1 VRFVDAD
8 NATELYFEV
17 ESFSATTNDT
27 VMWVNVPQIDSG
39 STTDYIWIYYGNS
52 TCAFDS
58 YYNSVSVWN
67 SNYVLVL
74 HLNETSGVPI
84 DSKGLQTSSVNTAQ
98 QGVSGI
104 LGTSYNFTSQY
115 FNVTNTAS
123 LSGMATLSLEF
134 WTYKTKAQAERT
146 ISIHDNAGLKLYHV
160 QTYLD
165 GVSNCSLYGSIN
177 NVQYGTAYNV
187 VPLNQWNYI
196 VQRYD
201 GSNIIGYV
209 NNGQVYTGAKTGSV
223 GTTSRPLVVGR
234 NPTTLTSYFSGKLDE
249 IRISNVSRSAAWY
262 SACYQYM
269 KDQTKFTVAAEEP
282 SSTLGSSSGGAS
294 LLWTFARY
302 ATVPASFA
310 LQTLTSGLAQFV
322 NLAGSVMMSLVAA
335 FSSGSVFSRFS
346 SLSEVFSVTR
356 VSGITKAVGG
366 AVAESFSVLGARAT
380 VLSRSLGLTASF
392 MVSGLDGMVFSRF
405 GIAPLSLAINSLK
418 AVSAATA
425 RSIAA
430 SFSVASVRLDSLLR
444 FGSASLS
451 TALSGTRSLLESV
464 GGVVAEAFDVGT
476 LRSWTVL
483 KYALTPVAMTV
494 QGVASGFF
502 GRIFTLYSSI
512 PLILASASN
521 RVLSII
527 RQGNVAEALT
537 FNTVHTLTFLKGG
550 LASLGASVSNVPSF
564 VQSIG
569 GSVLEAFAVSSS
581 RLVTMLGLG
590 SISEAFAVG
599 ASRYLA
605 VLRYGLTPLTTTL
618 SSLAEGLLRTL
629 NLYGLIPESFIA
641 EASKA
646 MAMFDLGSV
655 TQILGALGLKAATV
669 LKASELASV
678 FAITKLTSGLPS
690 LLTFFGNILASFN
703 LGSIGSTFMPPY
715 GAGVGDL
722 AMTFFSVAIVMPL
735 ILALY
740 VVRRRKRL
748 EPANQL

>member
-1 VRFVDAD
+1 
-8 NATELYFEV
+8 
-17 ESFSATTNDT
+17 
-27 VMWVNVPQIDSG
+27 
-39 STTDYIWIYYGNS
+39 
-52 TCAFDS
+52 
-58 YYNSVSVWN
+58 
-67 SNYVLVL
+67 
-74 HLNETSGVPI
+74 
-84 DSKGLQTSSVNTAQ
+84 
-98 QGVSGI
+98 
-104 LGTSYNFTSQY
+104 
-115 FNVTNTAS
+115 
-123 LSGMATLSLEF
+123 
-134 WTYKTKAQAERT
+134 
-146 ISIHDNAGLKLYHV
+146 
-160 QTYLD
+160 
-165 GVSNCSLYGSIN
+165 
-177 NVQYGTAYNV
+177 
-187 VPLNQWNYI
+187 
-196 VQRYD
+196 
-201 GSNIIGYV
+201 
-209 NNGQVYTGAKTGSV
+209 
-223 GTTSRPLVVGR
+223 
-234 NPTTLTSYFSGKLDE
+234 
-249 IRISNVSRSAAWY
+249 
-262 SACYQYM
+262 
-269 KDQTKFTVAAEEP
+269 
-282 SSTLGSSSGGAS
+282 
-294 LLWTFARY
+294 
-302 ATVPASFA
+302 
-310 LQTLTSGLAQFV
+310 
-322 NLAGSVMMSLVAA
+322 MMSLVAA

-703 LGSIGSTFMPPY
+703 LGSIGSTFMLPY